1 MSEEEI
7 NYASVVFKPK
17 NKPPPEAKDEE
28 ETVYDEVK
36 VHSQTS
42 EQTADTNGLMPYKKG
57 KNSCGACQLVACF
70 LSILCVILI
79 IGIIVVCIYFV
90 SPSQDKQLDQ
100 LKHNQTTLLAEN
112 DNLTKRNTEL
122 ISDNENLRQ
131 NKDNLTVQLNQ
142 LKTMY
147 NVSESKL
154 KNLTEENQDLKK
166 QNQELEAQRN
176 NLTQQI
182 EKNETEWNELN
193 VTRAQWS
200 IDAYCPIERDKRH
213 CNPCQDGWLNN
224 TSSCYA
230 INNAVQNEQKTWK
243 EARENCRGKAS
254 DLVVVVDEKEKEYII
269 EHSWDSSG
277 TRGYWIG
284 LRVEDGRWKWVDG
297 SDLTKESWIG
307 RPEKDHC
314 AISVLKDREWKSVS
328 CSDRN
333 RWICEKAALSV

>member
-1 MSEEEI
+1 
-7 NYASVVFKPK
+7 
-17 NKPPPEAKDEE
+17 
-28 ETVYDEVK
+28 VK

-42 EQTADTNGLMPYKKG
+42 EQTADTNGK
-57 KNSCGACQLVACF
+57 
-70 LSILCVILI
+70 
-79 IGIIVVCIYFV
+79 
-90 SPSQDKQLDQ
+90 
-100 LKHNQTTLLAEN
+100 
-112 DNLTKRNTEL
+112 
-122 ISDNENLRQ
+122 Q

-154 KNLTEENQDLKK
+154 KNLTEENQNLKT

-182 EKNETEWNELN
+182 EKEETEWNELN

-213 CNPCQDGWLNN
+213 CNACQAGWLNY

-230 INNAVQNEQKTWK
+230 INNAVHDEQKNWR
-243 EARENCRGKAS
+243 EAQENCRGKAS
-254 DLVVVVDEKEKEYII
+254 DLVVVVDEKEKVK
-269 EHSWDSSG
+269 
-277 TRGYWIG
+277 RKLGYWIG

-297 SDLTKESWIG
+297 SDLTKESWIA

-314 AISVLKDREWKSVS
+314 AISVLKDRGWKSVS
-328 CSDRN
+328 CR
-333 RWICEKAALSV
+333 RFYCRALVLDCTSFTLVDLINLQLTVSVTLMLFKRSNVIVSFFFLGNVF